1 MYFIMSLFVN
11 YPMVQ
16 KPCKSN
22 LQNFRM
28 QAFPKVYVKEQNN
41 YALFICTN
49 KLIISNLIK
58 KVF

>member
-1 MYFIMSLFVN
+1 MSLFVN

-28 QAFPKVYVKEQNN
+28 QAFQMIYVKEPNN
-41 YALFICTN
+41 YTLSISTN
-49 KLIISNLIK
+49 KLIVNNLIK
-58 KVF
+58 LVF